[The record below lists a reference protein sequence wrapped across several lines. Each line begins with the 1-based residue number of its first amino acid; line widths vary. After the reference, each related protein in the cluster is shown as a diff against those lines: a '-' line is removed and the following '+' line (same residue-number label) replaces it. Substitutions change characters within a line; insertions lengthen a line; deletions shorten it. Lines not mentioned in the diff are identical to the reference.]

1 MLTVV
6 PDRWLWIRKHP
17 LEIIVVVLTP
27 PFLPASLA
35 AIRVLRLLRLVRLLR
50 LAQVVRRLFTFE
62 GLRYAALLALITLIG
77 GGTAFASV
85 EKEPTAWD
93 GIWWAITTMTTVGY
107 GDVPVT
113 TNAGRVIAI
122 IVMVVGIG
130 FGTLVIGA
138 ISERFVAPSVER
150 EVEEAQQEAVE
161 EFQDLDAEVL
171 RELRAMSARLQQL
184 ETALHRRGS

>member
-1 MLTVV
+1 M
-6 PDRWLWIRKHP
+6 
-17 LEIIVVVLTP
+17 
-27 PFLPASLA
+27 
-35 AIRVLRLLRLVRLLR
+35 
-50 LAQVVRRLFTFE
+50 
-62 GLRYAALLALITLIG
+62 TLIG

-130 FGTLVIGA
+130 FGTRVIGA

-161 EFQDLDAEVL
+161 EVQDLDAEVL

-184 ETALHRRGS
+184 RDGAPAARLVVRANAAEERATAGRT

>member
-1 MLTVV
+1 
-6 PDRWLWIRKHP
+6 
-17 LEIIVVVLTP
+17 
-27 PFLPASLA
+27 
-35 AIRVLRLLRLVRLLR
+35 
-50 LAQVVRRLFTFE
+50 
-62 GLRYAALLALITLIG
+62 
-77 GGTAFASV
+77 
-85 EKEPTAWD
+85 
-93 GIWWAITTMTTVGY
+93 MTTVGY

-150 EVEEAQQEAVE
+150 EVEQAEQETVE
-161 EFQDLDAEVL
+161 EFQVVEEELL

-184 ETALHRRGS
+184 ETALQRRGSS